1 MKLGELRAAIRKS
14 KETPYVNI
22 FPFLGTEKG
31 ITLHLQKTPLLA
43 ELERV
48 YPGGKGVETD
58 LEFDGATGKLFC
70 PSYQEESGT
79 TDAQRAAAFD
89 GAVRPTTSTK
99 AADDDLLDLDDK
111 PAAPPKPGDDLSDL
125 LV

>member
-48 YPGGKGVETD
+48 YPGGKGV
-58 LEFDGATGKLFC
+58 GG
-70 PSYQEESGT
+70 
-79 TDAQRAAAFD
+79 AAFF
-89 GAVRPTTSTK
+89 
-99 AADDDLLDLDDK
+99 
-111 PAAPPKPGDDLSDL
+111 
-125 LV
+125 LVARAEQLA

>member
-22 FPFLGTEKG
+22 FPFPGTDKG
-31 ITLHLQKTPLLA
+31 FCFHLQKTPLLA

-48 YPGGKGVETD
+48 YPGGKGVETG
-58 LEFDGATGKLFC
+58 LEFDGATGKLHS
-70 PSYQEESGT
+70 PSYQEASGT
-79 TDAQRAAAFD
+79 SDADRAAAFEGVQR
-89 GAVRPTTSTK
+89 GAIK
-99 AADDDLLDLDDK
+99 ADDDLLGDEPAAAK
-111 PAAPPKPGDDLSDL
+111 PASDDDLSDL